1 MQWTVF
7 ALLGSA
13 RQAEVQALVRL
24 EGISTNKEQLLFHL
38 TERVWV
44 YLVCK
49 GPRSIPIEKL
59 TSSQSILRRILA
71 CDQESSTRSDWQKKL
86 P

>member
-49 GPRSIPIEKL
+49 GP
-59 TSSQSILRRILA
+59 
-71 CDQESSTRSDWQKKL
+71 SSTHRKANKLSKHSQEDSDL
-86 P
+86 